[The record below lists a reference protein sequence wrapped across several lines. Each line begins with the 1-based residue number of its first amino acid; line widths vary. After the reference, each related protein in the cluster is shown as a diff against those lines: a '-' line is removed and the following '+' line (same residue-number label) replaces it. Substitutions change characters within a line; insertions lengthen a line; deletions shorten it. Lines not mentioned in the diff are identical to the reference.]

1 MLHAPFIHLTCNHEH
16 FFEKYRLQ
24 MRSKVLIF
32 ASLQLWTFSLCDA
45 FTLSMVASKG
55 QSKKSKKIQQGHE
68 QIQKNSKVLH
78 SLEEIQK
85 MSIPQAIQ
93 ECHSVHHLLHIASG
107 MWLPTDED
115 LLPHLRTQAIHHEK
129 RIKAASQLL
138 MKLGDSLGI
147 LNGSEG
153 GVQLNLE
160 LWTHNQGLERAI
172 LAASLPFDNDQSN
185 IDANKE
191 CRYVANSLIGIHSI
205 CGYSIPNDSLS
216 ILYADGASDNA
227 LIHPDILKA
236 IQSLIDR
243 AESYTWNYTLREA
256 CEVRW
261 AIRGIGARLRA
272 LMIETP
278 QLDERTSK
286 LPFDILPSCLDWS
299 SVLGEDQFNEDG
311 SIKRLLDDI
320 PFKFDTITTRS
331 GTLVKERRSTAW
343 IAEETIGSL
352 AYSGKL
358 MTPSPI
364 PDIVRSA
371 MRQVEEKIL
380 CETRIENI
388 EQLRYCVEELGYY
401 FDCSLCNHYPNEDS
415 ACKFHTDP
423 EHGSFWERLTC
434 VVSAGDKDVRKF
446 AFRPIP
452 GENVWT
458 TYETYC
464 AAREKKSPREQ
475 DDVVPA
481 VIPLFPGDVV
491 KMYGECNDLFHHAVY
506 GSTNPSTGSQSTNG
520 RVSLVFKRAID
531 RGGKKGHSKKGEGR
545 RSKIL

>member
-1 MLHAPFIHLTCNHEH
+1 M
-16 FFEKYRLQ
+16 K
-24 MRSKVLIF
+24 SKLII
-32 ASLQLWTFSLCDA
+32 ATSLQLWISLHCRA
-45 FTLSMVASKG
+45 FTLSMVSTKGRSKRPKQMQKGRASHEPK
-55 QSKKSKKIQQGHE
+55 QKI
-68 QIQKNSKVLH
+68 IIPKVH

-93 ECHSVHHLLHIASG
+93 ECQSVHHLLYIASR

-138 MKLGDSLGI
+138 LKLGDSLGI

-160 LWTHNQGLERAI
+160 LWAYNEGLERAI
-172 LAASLPFDNDQSN
+172 LAASLPFADNDENTLGAS
-185 IDANKE
+185 KE
-191 CRYVANSLIGIHSI
+191 CKYVANSLIGIHSI
-205 CGYSIPNDSLS
+205 CGYTIPNDTLN
-216 ILYADGASDNA
+216 ILYSEDLSDNM
-227 LIHPDILKA
+227 IVHPDILNA
-236 IQSLIDR
+236 IQNLIDN
-243 AESYTWNYTLREA
+243 AESYAWNYTLREA

-261 AIRGIGARLRA
+261 AIRGIGSRLRT

-286 LPFDILPSCLDWS
+286 LPFDILPSCLDWR
-299 SVLGEDQFNEDG
+299 SVLGEDQFDEDCY
-311 SIKRLLDDI
+311 IKRLLNDI
-320 PFKFDTITTRS
+320 PFKFDTITTRG
-331 GTLVKERRSTAW
+331 GTIVKERRSTAW
-343 IAEETIGSL
+343 IAEDNIGSL
-352 AYSGKL
+352 AYSGK
-358 MTPSPI
+358 MMPPSPI
-364 PDIVRSA
+364 PDVVRHA
-371 MRQVEEKIL
+371 MRKVEEKIL
-380 CETRIENI
+380 SETRIDNT
-388 EQLRYCVEELGYY
+388 EQFRYCVEEFGGY

-452 GENVWT
+452 GENMWSS
-458 TYETYC
+458 YEINT
-464 AAREKKSPREQ
+464 AREKKSPREQ

-481 VIPLFPGDVV
+481 VISLFPGDVV

-506 GSTNPSTGSQSTNG
+506 GSTNPPVNSQNFNG

-545 RSKIL
+545 RSKLL

>member
-1 MLHAPFIHLTCNHEH
+1 
-16 FFEKYRLQ
+16 
-24 MRSKVLIF
+24 MRSKLLL
-32 ASLQLWTFSLCDA
+32 ATSLHLWARFHCDA
-45 FTLSMVASKG
+45 FILSMVSTKGRSKRPKHM
-55 QSKKSKKIQQGHE
+55 QRGHE
-68 QIQKNSKVLH
+68 QAQTKSTPKVH

-93 ECHSVHHLLHIASG
+93 ECHSVRHLLYIASR

-160 LWTHNQGLERAI
+160 LWTHNGGVERAI
-172 LAASLPFDNDQSN
+172 LAASLPFASDKNT
-185 IDANKE
+185 IDANKD

-205 CGYSIPNDSLS
+205 CGYTIPTDNLN
-216 ILYADGASDNA
+216 ILYSDGVGDNA
-227 LIHPDILKA
+227 PVNPDILNA
-236 IQSLIDR
+236 IQNLIDK

-256 CEVRW
+256 CEIRW
-261 AIRGIGARLRA
+261 AIRGIGARLKM
-272 LMIETP
+272 LMIATP

-286 LPFDILPSCLDWS
+286 LPFDILPSCLDWR
-299 SVLGEDQFNEDG
+299 SVLGEDQFDED
-311 SIKRLLDDI
+311 SYIKRLLNDI
-320 PFKFDTITTRS
+320 PFKFDTITTRG
-331 GTLVKERRSTAW
+331 GTMVKERRGTAW
-343 IAEETIGSL
+343 IAEENIGSL

-364 PDIVRSA
+364 PDVVRNA
-371 MRQVEEKIL
+371 MRKVEEKLL
-380 CETRIENI
+380 CATHIDNT
-388 EQLRYCVEELGYY
+388 EQFRYCVEELGGY

-452 GENVWT
+452 GENVWKI
-458 TYETYC
+458 YETK
-464 AAREKKSPREQ
+464 AARERKSPVEL
-475 DDVVPA
+475 DDVIPA

-491 KMYGECNDLFHHAVY
+491 KMYGECNDVFHHAVY
-506 GSTNPSTGSQSTNG
+506 GSTNAVTSSQNFNG

-545 RSKIL
+545 RSKL